1 MKDLV
6 YSLRRAGWAPTL
18 VFGAHVLLSC
28 GFNAYKAFPPLDI
41 PMHLLGGVAISFFLW
56 TAYRAGIR
64 SGTLGRPSNLALVT
78 LTFTSTVACAL
89 FWEFAEFLSDRY
101 FGTNSQAGLEDTLLD
116 MLLGVVGGAVFVGIS
131 WFRQGGSDQS
141 TPGRDHA

>member
-1 MKDLV
+1 MRWSNRKN
-6 YSLRRAGWAPTL
+6 AGLNIHA
-18 VFGAHVLLSC
+18 VLLFQAEQGWC
-28 GFNAYKAFPPLDI
+28 KG
-41 PMHLLGGVAISFFLW
+41 
-56 TAYRAGIR
+56 RAGIR

-101 FGTNSQAGLEDTLLD
+101 FGTNSQVGLEDTLLD
-116 MLLGVVGGAVFVGIS
+116 MLLGVVGGAVFVGIA